1 MSLQFTHRSILLFI
15 MICILLSPLQVRAE
29 EVSHTV
35 KKGETLWSI
44 AQSYQVGLS
53 EILASNNH
61 IDNPHLIFPGQKLH
75 IPQLNEIKLIEK
87 QVITLTNLE
96 RKYAGLP
103 PLKINWE
110 LSRVARYKSK
120 DMKELNYFSHDSPTY
135 GSPFT
140 MINNFKIP
148 FRTAA
153 ENLAAGQRTPKE
165 VVNAWMNSQG
175 HRANILKK
183 EVSEIGVGYVN
194 GGEYGHYWTQMFISR

>member
-1 MSLQFTHRSILLFI
+1 MNLQFIHRNIVLFI
-15 MICILLSPLQVRAE
+15 MIFILLSPLQVKAE
-29 EVSHTV
+29 DFVHRV

-44 AQSYQVGLS
+44 AQYYQVGLS
-53 EILASNNH
+53 EILTSNRH

-75 IPQLNEIKLIEK
+75 IPELNDIKLIEK

-96 RKYAGLP
+96 RQYAGLP

-140 MINNFKIP
+140 MINNFKIS

-165 VVNAWMNSQG
+165 VVNAWMNSPG

>member
-1 MSLQFTHRSILLFI
+1 MSLQFTHRNILLFI

-29 EVSHTV
+29 EVNHTV

-148 FRTAA
+148 FRTSA